1 MGGKH
6 GGLTC
11 KANQEIRDVEDVGRI
26 PRSEV
31 VHVVRLA
38 ALVCDDIDEDVHRC
52 VTILRRGAVSAR
64 VSAIDFLAID
74 GETDRTG
81 TRRTTDLE
89 PILPNTASSPSL
101 FVRPYRLSGLG
112 GAEGAYGGC
121 EPSNT

>member
-6 GGLTC
+6 DGLTC
-11 KANQEIRDVEDVGRI
+11 KANQEIRDVEDVGWV
-26 PRSEV
+26 PRGEV
-31 VHVVRLA
+31 VHFVGFS
-38 ALVCDDIDEDVHRC
+38 ALVCDDIDENVHRC
-52 VTILRRGAVSAR
+52 VAILWRRAVSAR
-64 VSAIDFLAID
+64 VSAIDFLAIGD
-74 GETDRTG
+74 ETNRTG